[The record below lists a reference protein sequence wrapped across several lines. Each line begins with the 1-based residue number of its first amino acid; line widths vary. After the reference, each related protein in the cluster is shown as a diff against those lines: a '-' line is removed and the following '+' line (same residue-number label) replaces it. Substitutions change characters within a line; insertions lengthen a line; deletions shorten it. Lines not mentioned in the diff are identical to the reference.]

1 MHVCGLEILLAI
13 EAVGIVV
20 YWGSVIR
27 AWRRR

>member
-20 YWGSVIR
+20 YWRWAYR